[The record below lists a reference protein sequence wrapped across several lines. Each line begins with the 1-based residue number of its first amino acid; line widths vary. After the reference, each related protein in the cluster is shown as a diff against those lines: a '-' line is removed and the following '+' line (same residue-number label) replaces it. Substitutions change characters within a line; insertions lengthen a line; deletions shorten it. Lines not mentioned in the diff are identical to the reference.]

1 MSNHVSHY
9 RGSFLDQAGTS
20 GLVDQGRP
28 RGGNVAGNAHS
39 YANHRSQTC
48 VHSFDMSE
56 TESDPAR
63 CNTRERGSR
72 HGANSASP
80 SYEQFLIAP
89 RIVYMARRR
98 GTDVQPGD
106 RRNNTIGNFHEG
118 KQRHR

>member
-1 MSNHVSHY
+1 M
-9 RGSFLDQAGTS
+9 
-20 GLVDQGRP
+20 DQGRSLV
-28 RGGNVAGNAHS
+28 GAAWLGNAHS

-72 HGANSASP
+72 HGANSAAP
-80 SYEQFLIAP
+80 SYEQFLIVAP

-98 GTDVQPGD
+98 GTDVQPG
-106 RRNNTIGNFHEG
+106 GSEE
-118 KQRHR
+118 